1 MKKPGIV
8 PWFFCTPKWCKNG
21 AVNGHFEVLTIHL
34 FPYERGNPLEK
45 RGGIVKND
53 VVENR
58 YLCK

>member
-8 PWFFCTPKWCKNG
+8 PWFFCLFT
-21 AVNGHFEVLTIHL
+21 THL

-58 YLCK
+58 YLCE

>member
-1 MKKPGIV
+1 MEKPGIV
-8 PWFFCTPKWCKNG
+8 PWFFCTPKWGKNG
-21 AVNGHFEVLTIHL
+21 AVNGHFKVLTIHF
-34 FPYERGNPLEK
+34 FPYERGNPLEN